1 MLSGRAVTSEAAAG
15 GITERTIDVS
25 DKEPESI
32 GRGIRK
38 CAEALAFA
46 ALVAAC
52 TWMEVDGVAGGAG
65 KLWVLVVIWA
75 WALAS

>member
-1 MLSGRAVTSEAAAG
+1 M
-15 GITERTIDVS
+15 S
-25 DKEPESI
+25 DKDHESI

-52 TWMEVDGVAGGAG
+52 TWMEVSGVEMEVSGVEHGAG
-65 KLWVLVVIWA
+65 ALWVLVVIWA